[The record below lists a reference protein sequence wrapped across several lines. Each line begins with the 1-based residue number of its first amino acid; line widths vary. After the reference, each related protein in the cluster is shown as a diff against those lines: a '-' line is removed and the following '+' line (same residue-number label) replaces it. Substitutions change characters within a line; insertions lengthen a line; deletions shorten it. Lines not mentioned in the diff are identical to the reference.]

1 VRVKI
6 CGIMR
11 ISDAEA
17 AAEAG
22 ADAVGFVLWP
32 GSPRC
37 VTVEQAASLAS
48 VLPDRLQRAG
58 VFVNEPADTLRASM
72 QEARLTVAQ
81 LHGDES
87 PEYCRGLDLEWY
99 KAFRVDG
106 RTEAASLE
114 QQIARYPAPVFMLDT
129 GAGETGGAREFG
141 GSGRPFDWKLA
152 ARISMRTAGI
162 DDHERRR
169 MILAG
174 GLDASNV
181 ALAIKLV
188 RPWEV
193 DVSTGVESSP
203 GVKDHDLI
211 RRFVRAVRSVA

>member
-1 VRVKI
+1 VKI
-6 CGIMR
+6 CGITRM
-11 ISDAEA
+11 SDAEA
-17 AAEAG
+17 AAGAG

-48 VLPDRLQRAG
+48 SLPEHLQRAG
-58 VFVNEPADTLRASM
+58 VFVNESQEALRAAM
-72 QEARLTVAQ
+72 REARLTAAQ

-87 PEYCRGLDLEWY
+87 PEYCRGLDVTWY
-99 KAFRVDG
+99 KAFRVDEK
-106 RTEAASLE
+106 TEAASLE
-114 QQIARYPAPVFMLDT
+114 QQIARYAARVFMLDT
-129 GAGETGGAREFG
+129 GAGRVFG
-141 GSGRPFDWKLA
+141 GTGRTFDWKLA

-162 DDHERRR
+162 DDQERRR

-174 GLDASNV
+174 GLDPSNV

-188 RPWEV
+188 RPWGV
-193 DVSTGVESSP
+193 DVSSGVESSP

-211 RRFVRAVRSVA
+211 RRFVQAVRSVA